1 MAQKRKSFDLTYK
14 LNVVAIAVKKSK
26 EAAAREFGVDGK
38 RIREWCSQKE
48 KLVAMKK
55 KGKSKRRRLDG
66 GGRKALD
73 EDMEEDLFIWIVE
86 LRDRNLRESRKMI

>member
-14 LNVVAIAVKKSK
+14 LNAVEGAEKKSK
-26 EAAAREFGVDGK
+26 EAAAREFSVDAK

-55 KGKSKRRRLDG
+55 GI
-66 GGRKALD
+66 ALLIMMTSD
-73 EDMEEDLFIWIVE
+73 HA
-86 LRDRNLRESRKMI
+86 